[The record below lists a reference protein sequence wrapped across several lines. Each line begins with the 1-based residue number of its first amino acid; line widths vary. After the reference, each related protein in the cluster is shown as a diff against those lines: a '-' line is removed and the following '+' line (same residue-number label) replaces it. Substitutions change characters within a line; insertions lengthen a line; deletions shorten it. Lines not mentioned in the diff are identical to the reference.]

1 MTTSY
6 RYNEPSETQFEVLP
20 AGDYDFIVLSAGEPY
35 TKDNGNIV
43 LPLKLEVGKQKAH
56 VFANATCGKD
66 TTGEPFDAIA
76 KFLKAVNRAPAP
88 GREPQWNRLEG
99 ARGRC
104 HIKVG
109 VSKVGKYA
117 GQDRNEVGW
126 FIYNQDVK
134 QSPQS
139 FTPSQVASGEITA
152 RKNADDPDL
161 DPTAPDD
168 LPF

>member
-66 TTGEPFDAIA
+66 SAGEPFDAIA
-76 KFLKAVNRAPAP
+76 KFLKSVNRTPTP
-88 GREPQWNRLEG
+88 GQEPQWNRLEG

-134 QSPQS
+134 QSAQS
-139 FTPSQVASGEITA
+139 FTPSEVKLS
-152 RKNADDPDL
+152 ADAVRRAAGDPDL
-161 DPTAPDD
+161 DAEPSDI
-168 LPF
+168 PF